1 MYVFVEALAL
11 PKGVSQSWVAT
22 DLGSQKGM
30 DIGRTY
36 ADAYILLTHPVL
48 TETQVLRLGDVSTS
62 LSGFTGTFNEW
73 LVANGN
79 KSLPTTP
86 GKFELEEGMA
96 DYMDAVYANYS
107 ILPFDSSRHPSAPL
121 TRDECTDLLLR
132 RKNVDYK
139 TMEHNVLAVV
149 NGLFHRAGSSEHGYV
164 IYDGGRSANHSGGN
178 QVGLLNFQRVSTFNC
193 LQIKKEWFTKP
204 LPLLEFKD
212 RFYLKVPGGVRGKTV
227 MLVIAGFL
235 IPPGDGFNVVN
246 DDTISV
252 AWNRL
257 SMLDRFRIADRELDL
272 REHVK
277 LEIAKEGDDRRLTDE
292 MLSDDFVVKM
302 CTLSQSFVILFDET
316 NISIEREL
324 LETLR
329 VPGRWMLHRRPQG
342 LVQVDYGYAPV
353 FTVSAERHGRYVIQT
368 RPQYKRTYL
377 GATVRRKNLKTQEE
391 GHHGAYEFRIGQGSI
406 LMFSSERV
414 KLKTA

>member
-22 DLGSQKGM
+22 DLGSQKGI
-30 DIGRTY
+30 DIARTY
-36 ADAYILLTHPVL
+36 ADAYILLSHPVL
-48 TETQVLRLGDVSTS
+48 TETQVLRLSAVSIS

-73 LVANGN
+73 LVANG
-79 KSLPTTP
+79 KKTLPTKP

-96 DYMDAVYANYS
+96 DYMDAVYASYS
-107 ILPFDSSRHPSAPL
+107 ILPFDSSRHPTAEL
-121 TRDECTDLLLR
+121 TQDERTDLLLR

-139 TMEHNVLAVV
+139 AMERNVLAVV

-164 IYDGGRSANHSGGN
+164 IYEGGRSANRSGGN
-178 QVGLLNFQRVSTFNC
+178 QVGLLNFQRVSSFKC

-204 LPLLEFKD
+204 LPLLNLWD

-235 IPPGDGFNVVN
+235 IPPGDGFSVVN

-257 SMLDRFRIADRELDL
+257 SMIDRFRIADRELDL
-272 REHVK
+272 RDHVK

-292 MLSDDFVVKM
+292 MLSDDFVTQM
-302 CTLSQSFVILFDET
+302 CTLPQSFVILFDEP
-316 NISIEREL
+316 NISIERQL
-324 LETLR
+324 LESLR
-329 VPGRWMLHRRPQG
+329 VPGRWMMHQRPQG
-342 LVQVDYGYAPV
+342 LVQVDYGYSPV
-353 FTVSAERHGRYVIQT
+353 YTVSAQRHNRYVIQT
-368 RPQYKRTYL
+368 RPQYQRTYL
-377 GATVRRKNLKTQEE
+377 TSTVRKKTLKTQEE
-391 GHHGAYEFRIGQGSI
+391 GHHGAYEFRLGQGSI